1 MNKDEMLKIENNYT
15 VYMHKNKINGKV
27 YVGITYQKVKYRWRK
42 NGLGY
47 KKQKFYNAIQKYGW
61 DNFEHIIL
69 FENLTFK
76 EACLKEQE
84 LIKKYNSNNR
94 NYGYNHS
101 IGGDKGSKGSHWIMK
116 EETKKKISQRNK
128 GEKNGMYNK
137 KPWNFGKPMS
147 EKQKQ
152 LLSER
157 LKGHIP
163 WNKNKKISDE
173 DRLKVSI
180 ETKKA
185 MQRPEV
191 QEKLHK
197 KKNIINKYN
206 WKKVIC
212 IETNIIYNSIHDA
225 ERKTKC
231 RNSDIVAVC
240 KGKRKTCG
248 GYHWRY
254 YEE

>member
-1 MNKDEMLKIENNYT
+1 MQEHNYT

-27 YVGITYQKVKYRWRK
+27 YIGITKQKTNSRWRK
-42 NGLGY
+42 GKGY
-47 KKQKFYNAIQKYGW
+47 KDSKFRNAIDKYGW

-69 FENLTFK
+69 FKHLSKENACNK
-76 EACLKEQE
+76 EIE
-84 LIKKYNSNNR
+84 LIKKYNSNDR
-94 NYGYNHS
+94 NFGYNVS
-101 IGGDKGSKGSHWIMK
+101 TGGDSGSVGTHRKMTNEHK
-116 EETKKKISQRNK
+116 EKDRIAHL
-128 GEKNGMYNK
+128 GEKNGMYGRKGAKHPNY
-137 KPWNFGKPMS
+137 GKHLSEETKRKMS
-147 EKQKQ
+147 EK
-152 LLSER
+152 

-163 WNKNKKISDE
+163 WNKEKKLTE
-173 DRLKVSI
+173 EHKLKVSI

-185 MQRPEV
+185 MQRPDV

-197 KKNIINKYN
+197 KKNITNKYN

-212 IETNIIYNSIHDA
+212 VETNIVYESIHEA

-231 RNSDIVAVC
+231 GNASIVAVC

-254 YEE
+254 YEG